1 MRHGLL
7 IVFSVFLVI
16 FACKE
21 RSHPEVSP
29 ASTRH
34 DLSFETPQELQEFLA
49 WSPDSRP
56 LIGAHRGGPMPG
68 FPENSIEA
76 FENGLYY
83 APLMIECDVRQTKD
97 GVLIMMHDETL
108 DRTTTG
114 SGKVEEQTW
123 ESMQDLF
130 LTDNGGVITNF
141 RIPSLADALKWGR
154 GKAIIEL
161 DIKRGVPAEDVVAVI
176 EAESAAAYT
185 VVITYNLNAAMRYHR
200 LNPDLVISAPASG
213 IEGTERLLNSGIPA
227 KNIIAW
233 TGVFEPP
240 REVYNMLH
248 EKGISAI
255 LGTLGNLDRRAK
267 TRGISVYL
275 NILENGADII
285 ATDNVPMMAEAINR
299 FMEN

>member
-1 MRHGLL
+1 
-7 IVFSVFLVI
+7 
-16 FACKE
+16 
-21 RSHPEVSP
+21 
-29 ASTRH
+29 
-34 DLSFETPQELQEFLA
+34 
-49 WSPDSRP
+49 
-56 LIGAHRGGPMPG
+56 
-68 FPENSIEA
+68 
-76 FENGLYY
+76 
-83 APLMIECDVRQTKD
+83 
-97 GVLIMMHDETL
+97 
-108 DRTTTG
+108 
-114 SGKVEEQTW
+114 
-123 ESMQDLF
+123 MQDLF